1 MELARLVEV
10 VDRVRAT
17 ARKTEKVGL
26 LADFLRQTQDKE
38 TELTALYLSG
48 SLPQGR
54 IGVGWRM
61 IDEAMPQSA
70 VSRNP
75 LRLVEVDQTF
85 ESIAAERGSG
95 SSERKVQTLRGLFE
109 RASQDERQ
117 FVARLLIGEVRQ
129 GALEGLVLEAI
140 AKASGLPQAKV
151 RQAMMFSGNL
161 GEVARVALEQG
172 AAGLSRFTLRLLSP
186 VSPMLANSAE
196 DVSAVL
202 ERIGEAAFE
211 FKLDGA
217 RIQVH
222 RSGDEIKV
230 FTRQLQ
236 DVTERLPEVVEWSR
250 SLPVREIVL
259 EGETI
264 ALRPEGRPYPFQVT
278 MRRLGRTKKVESIR
292 QELPLSS

>member
-85 ESIAAERGSG
+85 ESIAAERPDGHEAGQRIMVLLATSG
-95 SSERKVQTLRGLFE
+95 PAPGRCGCRTYRPG
-109 RASQDERQ
+109 
-117 FVARLLIGEVRQ
+117 
-129 GALEGLVLEAI
+129 
-140 AKASGLPQAKV
+140 
-151 RQAMMFSGNL
+151 
-161 GEVARVALEQG
+161 
-172 AAGLSRFTLRLLSP
+172 
-186 VSPMLANSAE
+186 
-196 DVSAVL
+196 
-202 ERIGEAAFE
+202 
-211 FKLDGA
+211 
-217 RIQVH
+217 
-222 RSGDEIKV
+222 
-230 FTRQLQ
+230 TR
-236 DVTERLPEVVEWSR
+236 
-250 SLPVREIVL
+250 
-259 EGETI
+259 
-264 ALRPEGRPYPFQVT
+264 
-278 MRRLGRTKKVESIR
+278 
-292 QELPLSS
+292 

>member
-140 AKASGLPQAKV
+140 AKASGLPQAEV

-202 ERIGEAAFE
+202 ERIGEAARR
-211 FKLDGA
+211 GA
-217 RIQVH
+217 HPGSSFGRRDQGFHASVAGRH
-222 RSGDEIKV
+222 R
-230 FTRQLQ
+230 TL
-236 DVTERLPEVVEWSR
+236 
-250 SLPVREIVL
+250 
-259 EGETI
+259 
-264 ALRPEGRPYPFQVT
+264 A
-278 MRRLGRTKKVESIR
+278 
-292 QELPLSS
+292 